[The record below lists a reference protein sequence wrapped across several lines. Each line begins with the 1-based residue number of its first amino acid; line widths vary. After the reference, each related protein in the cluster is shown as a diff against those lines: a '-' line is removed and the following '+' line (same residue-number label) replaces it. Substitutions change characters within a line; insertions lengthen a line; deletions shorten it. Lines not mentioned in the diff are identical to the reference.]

1 MTRCFAVLLLLFALP
16 AAVAAQTR
24 EYRIDPDHSRVLFR
38 IDHLGLSSSLG
49 TFANLDGEFRFDEN
63 YWKTARVTVSI
74 PLNSLNLGDADWR
87 RKVLADYLNANMHPT
102 ARFES
107 TGLVPDDDSL
117 KTGRLNGK
125 LTLNG
130 VTRPVELQLRFN
142 GSNKGIYTKL
152 RRKTGFSATTS
163 IRRSDFELDKQ
174 LDLVGDE
181 VRIEIEVEGIE
192 QRQ

>member
-1 MTRCFAVLLLLFALP
+1 MKQLGLMLLLFILP
-16 AAVAAQTR
+16 VAVVAQTR
-24 EYRIDPDHSRVLFR
+24 DYRIDPDHSRVLFR

-49 TFANLDGEFRFDEN
+49 TFAGLDGEFRFDEN
-63 YWKTARVTVSI
+63 YWKTAQVTASI
-74 PLNSLNLGDADWR
+74 PLDSLNLGDADWR
-87 RKVLADYLNANMHPT
+87 RKVLEDYLNADTHPT

-107 TGLVPDDDSL
+107 TELIPDDDSM
-117 KTGRLNGK
+117 KSGRLNGK

-152 RRKTGFSATTS
+152 RRKTGFSATTT
-163 IRRSDFELDKQ
+163 IRRSDFGLDKQ

-181 VRIEIEVEGIE
+181 VRIDIEVEGIE